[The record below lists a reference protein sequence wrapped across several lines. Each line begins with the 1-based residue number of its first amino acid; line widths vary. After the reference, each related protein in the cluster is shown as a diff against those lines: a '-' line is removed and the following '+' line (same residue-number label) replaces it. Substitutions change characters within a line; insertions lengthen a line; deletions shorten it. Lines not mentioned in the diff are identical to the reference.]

1 MLTAT
6 AIVWVLQ
13 ALGGATLFAI
23 WLSRGG
29 HRQRE
34 LVYEPDQPRQVTA
47 EERKAEAR
55 ARGGES
61 RIPLALISG
70 HAAMAIL
77 GVAAAIGLAAAGT
90 TDDGWEPGPWFLLLW
105 GLALAALGVKMFLG
119 GSEQRAQAARESPVE
134 LAEEG
139 WPKPLVYLHGL
150 GALAVLTLTLLVALE
165 VGV

>member
-23 WLSRGG
+23 WLKRGG

-34 LVYEPDQPRQVTA
+34 LVYEPNRAVSA
-47 EERKAEAR
+47 EERRAEAR

-61 RIPLALISG
+61 KIPLSLISG

-77 GVAAAIGLAAAGT
+77 GVVAAIGLAAAGT
-90 TDDGWEPGPWFLLLW
+90 IEEGWEPGPWFLLLW
-105 GLALAALGVKMFLG
+105 GLALASLGVKMFLG

-150 GALAVLTLTLLVALE
+150 GALAVLTLTLLVALG
-165 VGV
+165 VGL